1 MRINLIKLFRKLL
14 LETALNNLLL
24 QVTDLALFRGER
36 CLFSGL
42 NFSLESGQVL
52 QLHGENGSGKT
63 SLIRALCTLLPIE
76 EGEIGWRDQPL
87 QVARDQYLAEMCY
100 IGHSEAIKADL
111 SPRENL
117 EFTATLLDASS
128 SAVDAAVQRVG
139 LIDQVDL
146 PCRHL
151 SAGQRRRVALARL
164 LISRATL
171 WLLDEPLTALDGH
184 GRELVEQLIV
194 EHAGSGGAVIF
205 TTHQP
210 LSLAAV
216 EILSLDLDASQAND
230 ADSSASAAL

>member
-1 MRINLIKLFRKLL
+1 MNK
-14 LETALNNLLL
+14 LLL
-24 QVTDLALFRGER
+24 QVSDLALFRGER

-42 NFSLESGQVL
+42 SFSLHSGQVL

-76 EGEIGWRDQPL
+76 QGDIAWRGNLLPA
-87 QVARDQYLAEMCY
+87 ARDQYLAEMCY
-100 IGHSEAIKADL
+100 VGHSEAIKADL

-117 EFTATLLDASS
+117 EFTATLLNASDATVN
-128 SAVDAAVQRVG
+128 SAVERVG
-139 LIDQVDL
+139 LTGQVDL

-164 LISRATL
+164 LISEATL

-184 GRELVEQLIV
+184 GRKLVEQLIGD
-194 EHAGSGGAVIF
+194 HASSGGAVIF

-210 LSLAAV
+210 LTVNAI
-216 EILSLDLDASQAND
+216 EILSLNLDALQA
-230 ADSSASAAL
+230 ASDSSGGASP